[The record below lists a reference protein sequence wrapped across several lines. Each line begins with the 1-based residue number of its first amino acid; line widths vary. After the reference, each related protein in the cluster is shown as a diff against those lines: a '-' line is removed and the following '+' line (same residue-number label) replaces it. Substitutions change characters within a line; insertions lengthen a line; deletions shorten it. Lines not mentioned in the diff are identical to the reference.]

1 MSQHGQLVRLKRTG
15 RDGEPTW
22 AYRYRVRGR
31 GSKRVQ
37 RGGFASERD
46 AAEALERELERLRC
60 EQRVARSL
68 TLGQLVEVYLAQH
81 DVRPVTIEK
90 LRWLLGK
97 AVAVF
102 GERLVGELRSEEI
115 AAWRIAISPGYR
127 FDATQALRQVLAR
140 AVLWGMIDLNPAKR
154 GVDNPSP
161 RRREQRPFES
171 WAELDAVSANLAP
184 RYRPMVIFAAAT
196 GLRPAEWLA
205 LERRDIDPQARV
217 VYVRRSFT
225 KGRLKC
231 TKTEASRRAVPLQA
245 IALDAIEGQPTSPHS
260 PLVFPAERGGY
271 LDLHNF
277 RNREWKPAQRAAGIE
292 PLRRVYD
299 LRHTFATFAL
309 RAGISTFDL
318 SRYMGA
324 SLTMIDRHYGHLA
337 RDGREH
343 AIRLLDELS
352 AGQRPRWTL
361 VDTEPH
367 DGRWRRQ
374 RKQRLSR
381 RKLEAL

>member
-1 MSQHGQLVRLKRTG
+1 VSQQGQLFRMKRTG
-15 RDGEPTW
+15 REGEPLW
-22 AYRYRVRGR
+22 AYRYRLGGR

-37 RGGFASERD
+37 RGGFESERD
-46 AAEALERELERLRC
+46 AGEALARELERLRR
-60 EQRVARSL
+60 ERRVSGSL
-68 TLGQLVEVYLAQH
+68 TLAELVEVYLAQH
-81 DVRPVTIEK
+81 DVEPVTIEK

-97 AVAVF
+97 AVAAF
-102 GERLVGELRSEEI
+102 GERPVSQLRPEEI
-115 AAWRIAISPGYR
+115 AAWRIALSPGYR

-140 AVLWGMIDLNPAKR
+140 AVVWGMIDVNPAKL

-171 WAELDAVSANLAP
+171 WAELDALTAHLSP

-205 LERRDIDPQARV
+205 LEWRDIDLEARV
-217 VYVRRSFT
+217 VYVHRSFT

-231 TKTEASRRAVPLQA
+231 PKTEASRRAVPLQT
-245 IALDAIEGQPTSPHS
+245 IALEAIERQESS
-260 PLVFPAERGGY
+260 RQSSLVFAAERAGY

-277 RNREWKPAQRAAGIE
+277 RNREWKPAQLAACIE
-292 PLRRVYD
+292 PLRRIYD

-318 SRYMGA
+318 SRYVGA

-352 AGQRPRWTL
+352 AGQRPPWTL
-361 VDTEPH
+361 VDAAWTPKPAPATSG
-367 DGRWRRQ
+367 DNG
-374 RKQRLSR
+374 SSG
-381 RKLEAL
+381 